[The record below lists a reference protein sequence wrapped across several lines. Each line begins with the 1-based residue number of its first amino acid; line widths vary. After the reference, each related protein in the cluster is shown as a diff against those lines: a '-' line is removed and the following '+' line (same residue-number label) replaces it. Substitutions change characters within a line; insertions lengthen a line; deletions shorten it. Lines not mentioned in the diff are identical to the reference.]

1 MPVTAKLSKSFYDA
15 LGEDVADQLVDWFN
29 LVDATYRADLRE
41 LNEGNFHRFD
51 AKLVQRLAEF
61 ESRVTQQVLQVRADL
76 ERRISESETRFD
88 AKLDERFAGLRL
100 EERLSELRQEVQE
113 MLASLEYRLTTAVE
127 TKIETLATKTQLAE
141 LRAEMSEKLG
151 NQLKWTIGLWV
162 GMLALVGAGIFL

>member
-88 AKLDERFAGLRL
+88 AKLTSVRRLPDLRDSSLRYHPARSTRADSWPDTAGDSPRQSSTPGPL
-100 EERLSELRQEVQE
+100 ESQ
-113 MLASLEYRLTTAVE
+113 
-127 TKIETLATKTQLAE
+127 
-141 LRAEMSEKLG
+141 
-151 NQLKWTIGLWV
+151 W
-162 GMLALVGAGIFL
+162 